1 MIWLC
6 SQSSQSHSLTHPSLC
21 ALPCVAAVGGASQF
35 TLCMMIVI
43 VYIYDIYDTCFA
55 LLCTILL
62 HYVYN
67 SIFMQECTIRLF
79 CSISLTTL
87 ARAIC
92 WTCQRQPSPRRSL
105 RFAPH
110 WCERTTASL
119 FQVLNLPVPSLSW
132 QTIGT
137 GSGQAREMNDTLPY
151 HTMLCDAVLCS
162 AGGTPRN
169 GGTCAQ
175 SDDLRRPASWR
186 RPLQKDNSAQLRRR

>member
-6 SQSSQSHSLTHPSLC
+6 SQSSQSHSLTYP
-21 ALPCVAAVGGASQF
+21 PTAVRPTVCGCCWGASQF

-43 VYIYDIYDTCFA
+43 VYIYDIHDTCFA

-67 SIFMQECTIRLF
+67 SIFMQECTIRLL

-87 ARAIC
+87 AKAIC

-119 FQVLNLPVPSLSW
+119 FQVLNLPVSSLSW

-137 GSGQAREMNDTLPY
+137 GSGQAREKNDTQPY
-151 HTMLCDAVLCS
+151 HTMLCDAVFV
-162 AGGTPRN
+162 
-169 GGTCAQ
+169 
-175 SDDLRRPASWR
+175 
-186 RPLQKDNSAQLRRR
+186 LRRRHTSQRLYLCPIR